1 MEKLANQI
9 GYLVMKEDGA
19 VIESGGELQND
30 ERSANIFLDFINLTE
45 SVDENFMPNSSC
57 ERISIVYEDHSYNIC
72 MSNRRIY
79 IVKLRNGSA
88 AAVRGV
94 VGGGVLTGSNIN
106 GNGITNNAVFVE
118 SDGTLGT
125 TAALT

>member
-1 MEKLANQI
+1 
-9 GYLVMKEDGA
+9 
-19 VIESGGELQND
+19 
-30 ERSANIFLDFINLTE
+30 
-45 SVDENFMPNSSC
+45 MPNNGC

-88 AAVRGV
+88 AIKGMTSGS
-94 VGGGVLTGSNIN
+94 GGGGGTVSS
-106 GNGITNNAVFVE
+106 GNGLVNNGVFVE
-118 SDGTLGT
+118 SDGTLGP

>member
-1 MEKLANQI
+1 MEKFANQI
-9 GYLVMKEDGA
+9 GFLVLKEDGA
-19 VIESGGELQND
+19 VLESGGELEND
-30 ERSANIFLDFINLTE
+30 ERSANIFLDLINLTE

-88 AAVRGV
+88 AANSRL
-94 VGGGVLTGSNIN
+94 GGVASNSSVYVDANEGNMSSTG
-106 GNGITNNAVFVE
+106 
-118 SDGTLGT
+118 
-125 TAALT
+125 AALLT